1 MMRRPVTV
9 VDGPLAFGMRRFEAA
24 QANDVGLE
32 ILTLPLLA
40 SRLAGGFRHL
50 ADRETLCMAVARALQ
65 DGGFAQLDAVRNLP
79 GMVRAA
85 LQSLDRAWSA
95 DLDLDDLASTSARI
109 ADLAILQRR
118 VSEVLPH
125 GAMLPNQL
133 RDAALERV
141 RFAPKL
147 FGPVTLERLVDVEP
161 LWRPLLTALSAQ
173 LDLSW
178 IATVEPDR
186 AWFPGR
192 MSVAE
197 PAVPKVIRGE
207 LCADPRAEVVEALRW
222 TRELLSRGDV
232 SASDIAI
239 TAASTPVWDEH
250 ILVLSNQA
258 GIPIHFSHGLPALS
272 SWEGQSC
279 AALADVLGN
288 GLTQERVRR
297 LVMHCSSNAMGAL
310 PDDWAAGLPQ
320 QAGLFTVDQWLRALQ
335 SARGRRSDPD
345 AAEQTLIP
353 TLELLATGIANAEQA
368 GKTFLGGASLGLWK
382 DALRNAPPAAVAMSL
397 ESLRVRDDR
406 HPANSVVWCPAS
418 HLVAAP
424 RRWMRL
430 LGVAG
435 RTWPRSESEDP
446 LLPDHIISR
455 RRLVPV
461 SITQRD
467 RRCFDLLIRQPA
479 DEIVVSRSRRST
491 EGALQPASALWPT
504 AASVRTNARTRVPE
518 HAFSEADRL
527 LARAAEAGRS
537 DRIKAALTC
546 WRNWG
551 LEEATPHDGRL
562 RAAHPAVDRAVARL
576 HSATSLRLMARDPL
590 AFLWRYAM
598 DMRPVALAEMPLAFD
613 PIAFGELVHELLA
626 RTIDALEPA
635 PGFVRASRDEI
646 ELALTGAVD
655 HVARQWP
662 LERAVPPTLLWKHSL
677 DEAARRGL
685 RGLTID
691 ERFEADTTSWSEVG
705 FGLATVPEGARSP
718 WPLDAEILVGTAKLR
733 LSGRIDRVDF
743 AAGGRGVRIS
753 DYKTGKTPRRPEKIV
768 VDRGKE
774 LQRVLYATAV
784 GQLVPTAARI
794 VSRLIY
800 LDGVSPPF
808 ALKRETLEAAAVD
821 VANSLD
827 KACEI
832 LRRGDSCPGPDA
844 REPYNDMRL
853 ALPADLDAY
862 LTRKAKAFGE
872 MTRELDPLWSAP

>member
-24 QANDVGLE
+24 QANDDGLE

-109 ADLAILQRR
+109 ADLAMLQRR

-125 GAMLPNQL
+125 GAMLPSQL

-297 LVMHCSSNAMGAL
+297 LVMHCSSSAMGAL

-335 SARGRRSDPD
+335 SARVRRSDPD

-353 TLELLATGIANAEQA
+353 TLELLATGTANAEQA

-613 PIAFGELVHELLA
+613 PLAFGELVHELLA

-753 DYKTGKTPRRPEKIV
+753 DYKAGKTPRRPEKIV

>member
-1 MMRRPVTV
+1 MKRCVTV

-24 QANDVGLE
+24 RANDVGLE
-32 ILTLPLLA
+32 VLTLPLLA

-50 ADRETLCMAVARALQ
+50 ADRETLSLAVGHALQ
-65 DGGFAQLDAVRNLP
+65 DGGFAQIDGVRHLP

-95 DLDLDDLASTSARI
+95 DLDLDDLASTSARV
-109 ADLAILQRR
+109 ADLALLQQM
-118 VSEVLPH
+118 VSKALPQ
-125 GAMLPNQL
+125 GAMLPRQL
-133 RDAALERV
+133 RDAALARV

-147 FGPVTLERLVDVEP
+147 FGSIALDRLVDVEP
-161 LWRPLLTALSAQ
+161 LWRPLLTALATQ
-173 LDLSW
+173 LDVCW
-178 IATVEPDR
+178 ITTVEPDR
-186 AWFPGR
+186 DWFPGQV
-192 MSVAE
+192 SVAE
-197 PAVPKVIRGE
+197 PAMPKVLRGE
-207 LCADPRAEVVEALRW
+207 VCADPRAEAVEALRW
-222 TRELLSRGDV
+222 ARELLSRGDV
-232 SASDIAI
+232 SASEIAI
-239 TAASTPVWDEH
+239 TAASTPAWDEH
-250 ILVLSNQA
+250 MLVLSKQS
-258 GIPIHFSHGLPALS
+258 GLPIHFSHGLPALS

-279 AALADVLGN
+279 AALADALGN

-297 LVMHCSSNAMGAL
+297 LVMHSSSNAMGAL

-320 QAGLFTVDQWLRALQ
+320 QAGLFTVDQWIRALE
-335 SARGRRSDPD
+335 SARGRRSNPH
-345 AAEQTLIP
+345 ASEQMLIP
-353 TLELLATGIANAEQA
+353 MLELLATGLVNAEQA

-418 HLVAAP
+418 HLTGAP

-446 LLPDHIISR
+446 VLPDHIVSR

-479 DEIVVSRSRRST
+479 DEIVVSRSRRSA
-491 EGALQPASALWPT
+491 EGALQPASALWPAT
-504 AASVRTNARTRVPE
+504 MLVRTNVRTRVPE
-518 HAFSEADRL
+518 HAFSDADRL

-537 DRIKAALTC
+537 ERIKATLTC

-551 LEEATPHDGRL
+551 REQATPHDGLL
-562 RAAHPAVDRAVARL
+562 RAAHPAVDRAVTRL

-590 AFLWRYAM
+590 GFLWRYAI
-598 DMRPVALAEMPLAFD
+598 DMRPVALAEMPLALD
-613 PIAFGELVHELLA
+613 PLAFGELVHELLA
-626 RTIDALEPA
+626 RTIDALEPT

-646 ELALTGAVD
+646 EFALNGAVD
-655 HVARQWP
+655 HVGRQWP

-677 DEAARRGL
+677 DEATRRGL
-685 RGLTID
+685 RGLTVD

-705 FGLATVPEGARSP
+705 FGLATAPEGVRAP
-718 WPLDAEILVGTAKLR
+718 WPLGGEILVGMTKLR

-743 AAGGRGVRIS
+743 AAGGRAVRIS
-753 DYKTGKTPRRPEKIV
+753 DYKTGKPPRRPENVV

-774 LQRVLYATAV
+774 LQRVLYAMAV
-784 GQLVPTAARI
+784 GQLIPTAAKI

-800 LDGVSPPF
+800 LDGVSPPY
-808 ALKRETLEAAAVD
+808 ALKRETLEAAAID
-821 VANSLD
+821 VADSLD

-844 REPYNDMRL
+844 REPHNEMRL

>member
-1 MMRRPVTV
+1 MKRRVIV
-9 VDGPLAFGMRRFEAA
+9 VEGQLAFGMRRFEAA
-24 QANDVGLE
+24 RANDVGLE
-32 ILTLPLLA
+32 VLTLPLLA

-50 ADRETLCMAVARALQ
+50 ADRDTLSMAVGRALLG
-65 DGGFAQLDAVRNLP
+65 GGFAQIDNVRHLP

-85 LQSLDRAWSA
+85 VQSLDRAWSA
-95 DLDLDDLASTSARI
+95 DLDLDSLASKSARV
-109 ADLAILQRR
+109 ADLVILQRR

-125 GAMLPNQL
+125 GAMLPRQL
-133 RDAALERV
+133 RDAALARV

-147 FGPVTLERLVDVEP
+147 FGSITLERLVDIEP

-173 LDLSW
+173 LDVSW
-178 IATVEPDR
+178 IATAEPDR
-186 AWFPGR
+186 GWFPGQV
-192 MSVAE
+192 SVAE
-197 PAVPKVIRGE
+197 PARPKVIRGE
-207 LCADPRAEVVEALRW
+207 VCADPRAEVVEALRW
-222 TRELLSRGDV
+222 ARELLSRGDV

-239 TAASTPVWDEH
+239 TAASTPAWDEH
-250 ILVLSNQA
+250 MLVLSNQA
-258 GIPIHFSHGLPALS
+258 EIPIHFSHGLPALN

-297 LVMHCSSNAMGAL
+297 LVMHSSSSSIRTL

-320 QAGLFTVDQWLRALQ
+320 QAGLFTVDQWIRALE
-335 SARGRRSDPD
+335 SARSRRSDPD

-353 TLELLATGIANAEQA
+353 MLELLAAGLVNAEQA
-368 GKTFLGGASLGLWK
+368 GTVFLGGASLGLWK

-418 HLVAAP
+418 HMVGAP

-435 RTWPRSESEDP
+435 RTWPRSDSEDP
-446 LLPDHIISR
+446 LLPDHIVSR

-461 SITQRD
+461 SITQGD

-479 DEIVVSRSRRST
+479 EEIVVSRSRRST
-491 EGALQPASALWPT
+491 EGALQPASALWPAT
-504 AASVRTNARTRVPE
+504 ASIRTNGRTRVPE

-527 LARAAEAGRS
+527 LARPAEAGRS
-537 DRIKAALTC
+537 DRIKASLNC

-551 LEEATPHDGRL
+551 REEATPHDGVL
-562 RAAHPAVDRAVARL
+562 RAAHPAVDRAVTRL

-590 AFLWRYAM
+590 AFLWRYAI
-598 DMRPVALAEMPLAFD
+598 DMRPVALAEMPLALD
-613 PIAFGELVHELLA
+613 RLAFGELVHELLA

-635 PGFVRASRDEI
+635 PGLVRASRDEI
-646 ELALTGAVD
+646 EVALTGAVN
-655 HVARQWP
+655 HVGRQWP

-705 FGLATVPEGARSP
+705 FGLATAPEGAQAP
-718 WPLDAEILVGTAKLR
+718 WPLDGEILVGTTKLR

-753 DYKTGKTPRRPEKIV
+753 DYKTGKPPRRPENIV

-774 LQRVLYATAV
+774 LQRILYATAV
-784 GQLVPTAARI
+784 GQLVPTASRI

-800 LDGVSPPF
+800 LDGVSPPY
-808 ALKRETLEAAAVD
+808 ALKRETLEAAAID

-832 LRRGDSCPGPDA
+832 MRRGHSCPGPDA
-844 REPYNDMRL
+844 REPYNEMRL

>member
-65 DGGFAQLDAVRNLP
+65 GGGFAQLDAVRNLP

-109 ADLAILQRR
+109 ADLAMLQRR

-125 GAMLPNQL
+125 GAMLPSQL

-297 LVMHCSSNAMGAL
+297 LVMHCSSSAMGAL

-353 TLELLATGIANAEQA
+353 KLELLATGIANAEQA

-598 DMRPVALAEMPLAFD
+598 DMRPALAEMPLAFD
-613 PIAFGELVHELLA
+613 PLAFGELVHELLA

-800 LDGVSPPF
+800 LDSVSPPF